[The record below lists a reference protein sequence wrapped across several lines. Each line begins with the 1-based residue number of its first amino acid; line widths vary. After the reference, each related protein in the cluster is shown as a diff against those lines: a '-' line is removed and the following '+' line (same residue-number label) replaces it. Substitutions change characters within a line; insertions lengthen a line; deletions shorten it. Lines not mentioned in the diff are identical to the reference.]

1 MMAML
6 SEEKAREP
14 MAEIEEIPDG
24 ARIVIELPG
33 VSQDGI
39 KMEIQGKFLKI
50 DADGT
55 RGPFSTMQAL
65 DFDPDPDRMS
75 VTFSQGVL
83 EILLPRKGAQIS
95 EGHDKCKAVPEEDD
109 ALAIRSL
116 QHNLNEVNR
125 KLDAMSK
132 ERDQLLDRVT
142 ILQKDFANLRRR
154 HDEEKNVIADRRI
167 QEIALSLIEVL
178 DNFERARDTMQ
189 DSGNCKPG
197 MEPFLKGVGMIE
209 SRINSVF
216 SGLGI
221 ERIGSVGQMFDHNL
235 HMAVDN
241 VHHPNMK
248 DMEIVEEKLSGYLY
262 RGQVLRPSHVIV
274 NREDQ
279 PDERDGRKHRKVK
292 RIKVE

>member
-1 MMAML
+1 MAML

-24 ARIVIELPG
+24 ARIVVELPG

-50 DADGT
+50 DAEGT

-83 EILLPRKGAQIS
+83 EILLPRKGAQIT
-95 EGHDKCKAVPEEDD
+95 ERPDMCENAPEDEDSVT
-109 ALAIRSL
+109 LRSL
-116 QHNLNEVNR
+116 QETLDSVNQ
-125 KLDAMSK
+125 KLETMSK
-132 ERDQLLDRVT
+132 ERDQLLERVS
-142 ILQKDFANLRRR
+142 ILQKDFANLRKR

-178 DNFERARDTMQ
+178 DNFERARGTMQ
-189 DSGNCKPG
+189 DSGKCKPG

-221 ERIGSVGQMFDHNL
+221 ERIDSVGEPFDHNL
-235 HMAVDN
+235 HMAVDS
-241 VHHPNMK
+241 VHLPDRK

-262 RGQVLRPSHVIV
+262 RGQVLRPSHVVV
-274 NREDQ
+274 NREDR
-279 PDERDGRKHRKVK
+279 PEKKDGSKQRKVK

>member
-1 MMAML
+1 MMIMGVEA
-6 SEEKAREP
+6 KGREP
-14 MAEIEEIPDG
+14 LTEIEEVPDG

-39 KMEIQGKFLKI
+39 KMEIQGKLLKI

-55 RGPFSTMQAL
+55 RGPFSTMQAVG
-65 DFDPDPDRMS
+65 FDPDPDRMS

-83 EILLPRKGAQIS
+83 EILLPRKGAQIP
-95 EGHDKCKAVPEEDD
+95 ERPDNYKNVPGDGD
-109 ALAIRSL
+109 TLANRSL
-116 QHNLNEVNR
+116 QETLNEVNR
-125 KLDAMSK
+125 KLEGISK
-132 ERDQLLDRVT
+132 ERDQLLERVA
-142 ILQKDFANLRRR
+142 ILQKDFANLKRR